1 MFVPGYDDPYDV
13 RGELNFV
20 KTPKTQPKQA
30 KPGRAPISM
39 KRLWV
44 FRLIAL
50 GLPFVML
57 AALEGILRVK
67 GYGYPTTFFL
77 RQRIGDQDYYVPND
91 RFGFRF
97 FPPAIARTPFALRM
111 PAKKPMNTC
120 RIFLFGESAAQGD
133 PDPTFGVGRYL
144 QTLLRER
151 FPGKDFEVVCVAMT
165 AINSH
170 AILPIARE
178 CARYDG
184 DLWIVYMGNNE
195 IVGPFGAG
203 TVFGPQASGLWAIRT
218 SLAARTT
225 RSGQLVE
232 SLAGRAGA
240 PGAAQKSWG
249 GLGMFK
255 EHQVRFAAP
264 ARQRAYQNFAGNLE
278 DILRA
283 GRKAGVPVVL
293 STVASN
299 LKDCAPFASL
309 HKAALSADE
318 QSAWDRS
325 FQAGMAAQTGGDYR
339 GALKVFSEAAAV
351 DSEFAELRFRQGL
364 CELALTNLAEA
375 KRDFELARDYDAL
388 GFRADGPI
396 NGIIK
401 QAAGHH
407 AKSGV
412 SFVDADAALA
422 AASPFGISGEELFYE
437 HVHLN
442 FDGNY
447 RLARIFAE
455 QVAARLPTAV
465 TNRGQAEW
473 VSAQVCDRR
482 LAVSPWDRYRV
493 WQANFS
499 RVSEPPFTD
508 QLNDV
513 PRAKMY
519 MAKLAELRADL
530 NPDAQARARTAY
542 QEAVAA
548 APDDLSLRGN
558 YAQFLGEAGD
568 FAEAVKQQQRVCEL
582 LPQSAPAFHKCGLL
596 LVRQNQMQAAAEQF
610 AHCLGLRGDYAPA
623 LNELGQIRAQQQKL
637 AEAEKLFR
645 EAIKLK
651 PGYAETYVNL
661 GFMEQGAGRLSEGLA
676 HYQEAAR
683 LQPNG
688 PAAHFSQAVSLAAE
702 HRRGDAIKLFQAAVW
717 MNPEFWQARYLLG
730 VEVALADQPA
740 EAEQQFA
747 EVVRLRPDFVKG
759 RINLGVAL
767 GKRRKIEE
775 ALLQFQAAL
784 RLSPTNES
792 ARRNLELLQTLKA
805 RLP

>member
-1 MFVPGYDDPYDV
+1 MDMTLLA
-13 RGELNFV
+13 ELVGGIKFV
-20 KTPKTQPKQA
+20 KNPKTQPKQPISA
-30 KPGRAPISM
+30 RAPVSK
-39 KRLWV
+39 KRVWI
-44 FRLIAL
+44 FRVVAL
-50 GLPFVML
+50 ASPFLLL
-57 AALEGILRVK
+57 AALEGVLRVK

-77 RQRIGDQDYYVPND
+77 RQRIGGQDFYVPND

-111 PAKKPMNTC
+111 QAKKPANIC

-144 QTLLRER
+144 HALLRER

-178 CARYDG
+178 CAGYEG

-203 TVFGPQASGLWAIRT
+203 TVFGPQAPGLWAIRA
-218 SLAARTT
+218 SLAAKAA

-232 SLAGRAGA
+232 SFARRGGS
-240 PGAAQKSWG
+240 AQKSWG
-249 GLGMFK
+249 GLSMFK
-255 EHQVRFAAP
+255 EHRVQFDAP
-264 ARQRAYQNFAGNLE
+264 ARQRAYKNFAGNLE

-283 GRKAGVPVVL
+283 GHRAGVPVIL

-299 LKDCAPFASL
+299 LKDCAPFASM
-309 HKAALSADE
+309 HKRALNGE
-318 QSAWDRS
+318 EESAWES
-325 FQAGMAAQTGGDYR
+325 NYQAGAVAQAGGDYR
-339 GALKVFSEAAAV
+339 GALTAFSAAAAV
-351 DSEFAELRFRQGL
+351 DSQFAELKFRQGL

-396 NGIIK
+396 NAIIK
-401 QAAGHH
+401 RATERH
-407 AKSGV
+407 AKDNV
-412 SFVDADAALA
+412 SFVDAAAALA
-422 AASPFGISGEELFYE
+422 AASPFGITGEELFYE

-442 FDGNY
+442 FEGNY
-447 RLARIFAE
+447 QLARIFAD
-455 QVAARLPTAV
+455 QVAARLPASI
-465 TNRGQAEW
+465 TNRSPAEW
-473 VSAQVCDRR
+473 ASEQICERR

-519 MAKLAELRADL
+519 MAKLAELKADI
-530 NPDAQARARTAY
+530 NPDAQARAKALY

-548 APDDLSLRGN
+548 APDDISLRGN
-558 YAQFLGEAGD
+558 YAQFLGEVGD
-568 FAEAVKQQQRVCEL
+568 FTEAVKQQRQVCEL

-596 LVRQNQMQAAAEQF
+596 LVRQNQMEAAADQLQQ
-610 AHCLGLRGDYAPA
+610 CLRLRSDYAPA

-661 GFMEQGAGRLSEGLA
+661 GFMEQGAGKLSEGLA

-730 VEVALADQPA
+730 VELALANQAA

-767 GKRRKIEE
+767 GKRHKIDE

-784 RLSPTNES
+784 RLNPTNEA
-792 ARRNLELLQTLKA
+792 ARRNIDLLQSLKA